1 MFARKRTS
9 IRADAPTEDEIM
21 TFGEFI
27 KEKRT
32 KKGINLRKLAELVN
46 IAPAYLSDI
55 EKGKRNSPSAE
66 KMAKIAEILELT
78 DEEIIAMNDLA
89 ANDRPNNVASD
100 ISEYVTNHESVRV
113 ALRKARELNLSN
125 QDWLKII
132 DDMEKQHMEKQ

>member
-1 MFARKRTS
+1 
-9 IRADAPTEDEIM
+9 M

-32 KKGINLRKLAELVN
+32 KRGINLRKLAELVN

-66 KMAKIAEILELT
+66 KMDKIAEVLNLSKA
-78 DEEIIAMNDLA
+78 EIETMRDLA

-100 ISEYVTNHESVRV
+100 ISEYVTQHESVRV

-125 QDWLKII
+125 QDWIKII
-132 DDMEKQHMEKQ
+132 EEMEKTDNKK

>member
-1 MFARKRTS
+1 
-9 IRADAPTEDEIM
+9 M

>member
-1 MFARKRTS
+1 
-9 IRADAPTEDEIM
+9 M

-32 KKGINLRKLAELVN
+32 EKGINLRKLAELVN

-66 KMAKIAEILELT
+66 KMAKIADVLELS
-78 DEEIIAMNDLA
+78 DEEIITMNDLA

-132 DDMEKQHMEKQ
+132 DDMEKQYVEKQ